1 MKLIK
6 IRALIRNKRV
16 NNKILNPNNDI
27 KDKYC
32 VLLFILVNL
41 IFNHFYVYEYNF
53 EATINI
59 DSFLVSNNLF

>member
-32 VLLFILVNL
+32 VLLFSLVIL